1 MTMLSS
7 FINLFPPPLSE
18 ALRNRFIRGPIETVD
33 GLIDFVQTRSSYI
46 AQTSLFGYLKERMG
60 TSYPKFFE
68 DEVFVNSINA
78 AKLRVYR
85 ACLSDLCI
93 YAAAAVAHESSL
105 SEAEVEQ
112 LSLHCFSSGLD
123 YAEMDAST
131 KAQAIEAFQSRASG
145 TNWPQAIIGGNA
157 FSVSP
162 VELVAAAPVIEDF
175 KRLDSE
181 IVVNSI
187 SFRWRDVKEQF
198 GKRIRPEEV
207 RQDFRRKAPQ

>member
-1 MTMLSS
+1 MLAS
-7 FINLFPPPLSE
+7 FINLLPPPFSE

-33 GLIDFVQTRSSYI
+33 ATIDFIQTRSSYI

-68 DEVFVNSINA
+68 DDAFVASINI

-85 ACLSDLCI
+85 ACLSDLSI
-93 YAAAAVAHESSL
+93 YAVALVAQDAAMKPADIERLA
-105 SEAEVEQ
+105 
-112 LSLHCFSSGLD
+112 LHCFTRGLD
-123 YAEMDAST
+123 YAECNDAEAKS
-131 KAQAIEAFQSRASG
+131 KAIEAFQLRAGS
-145 TNWPQAIIGGNA
+145 TDWQQAAGGNNV
-157 FSVSP
+157 FVLSP
-162 VELVAAAPVIEDF
+162 KELVAAAPVIEDY

-198 GKRIRPEEV
+198 RKRIRPAAV
-207 RQDFRRKAPQ
+207 AQDFQPIKQQ